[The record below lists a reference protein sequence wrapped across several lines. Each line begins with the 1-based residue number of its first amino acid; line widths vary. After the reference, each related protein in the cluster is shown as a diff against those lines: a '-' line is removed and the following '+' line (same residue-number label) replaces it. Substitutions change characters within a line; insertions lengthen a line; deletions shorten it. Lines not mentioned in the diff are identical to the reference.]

1 MPLLRKNNNKQRK
14 RSPIKRAYTPYI
26 VLILA
31 LFVTVSQ
38 KESFAQAARDAQ
50 AQIFRLFW
58 PTVIDKSIEEVAI
71 NGLPAELQASARDE
85 LDELLGTPVDPM
97 MISKVSGTIKAYLEK
112 QGLNPAQVSYDL
124 PVDIPANGRLNITF
138 KSFQKPAGVVFISGT
153 QEMVAEKPAKPAKP
167 VIKQVAI
174 STTEFPEE
182 LSKDVKL
189 RLEGAPLTVKSMTDS
204 LQFIADYYHKKGIKQ
219 PKLKFNMNEI
229 SSGILTLHIEDA
241 PTLKDIETA
250 TQLASKRPVRPSKPK
265 KTVRPAP
272 ERLRGILLKD
282 APAQEQPDILVT
294 QKVKPRP
301 QPQPSVPKEDI
312 EQNIIEG
319 LSESL
324 TSREVP
330 IEQASETEVLTDLEP
345 VPTPGVETPDEIA
358 LSEEEAEPIPEGSEI
373 TVLTSLGGDPIEPQP
388 FDEQDFLFLEGLI
401 GEVVVAEI
409 IEAYY
414 VDGKLFIPLSVLAES
429 LQFRLQ
435 VDPGTGRAEGWF
447 SKQENSL
454 SLRVQPTPKLTI
466 RGKDVPLDASDV
478 RADGMDIFVA
488 SQALADWF
496 DIGLELNLAD
506 LMLHIEPNEDIPL
519 QAKMSRRS
527 LWQKYK
533 KSSINSQQ
541 NQNISITEVPYKA
554 FGKPAI
560 RLTNSNTFT
569 QDASG
574 NRAANNNLSIQTQ
587 GDIAFMSGRTNINVD
602 RNSGERPKIRDVNVV
617 LERKTLEPKLLGPL
631 KATEFEVGDINLESL
646 PLVPGNK
653 TGRGINVTN
662 EPAGYV
668 RDPENFEIT
677 GDGPVGW
684 DVEVYQGDRLLD
696 FQVIG
701 SDGKYSFDAL
711 PLGTGLNLFKTVLY
725 GPNGEKQEKFD
736 KYFLG
741 QGLLKQDQFVY
752 NMGYLQSTDAF
763 IPVDENRTQNPDEN
777 ILSARAE
784 YGLRKNLSLLG
795 GVYHGVSSGRD
806 IDAISMGLRGTAG
819 NLYFQSD
826 TAQTNEGQAY
836 SVLGRYALARTSSLS
851 AGYSRFRGFPKEL
864 RSETDNTFVRYDTQ
878 LTGLLDS
885 SVRFSLEGREQ
896 KFLESASEKSLINR
910 LSSRV
915 FGMAMSNDLTYT
927 SVDNA
932 SPEELSGTLT
942 ARGRLKDYDIRA
954 RGNYTLKDERKLE
967 SISVDTQRK
976 ISKDLTVDA
985 GLERDFTGRTE
996 NRYTAGL
1003 NWKLP
1008 QFEVGVTAEH
1018 GSGGD
1023 SRVLA
1028 RVATTLAPTRNG
1040 YKKTSNS
1047 SSFSEGSLW
1056 VKSFLDKNE
1065 NNIQDEGEENLE
1077 GVTIRSRLRGSKAT
1091 TDETGM
1097 ATVGR
1102 IATFIPNKVEVLT
1115 NTLPDIYM
1123 QPSIPNMHVLGRPGV
1138 IGPIEFPIQQL
1149 GEINGTMSLMQN
1161 GELALLS
1168 EQPLLLFDEEDNPIT
1183 HTYTAYDGFYFFPSL
1198 PMGTYKVVIPTDT
1211 LAQYGVEHIEPLS
1224 ITLTPDNTVINDL
1237 DVVLQESVQTFE

>member
-1 MPLLRKNNNKQRK
+1 M
-14 RSPIKRAYTPYI
+14 
-26 VLILA
+26 
-31 LFVTVSQ
+31 TVSQ
-38 KESFAQAARDAQ
+38 KESFAQTARDAQ

-58 PTVIDKSIEEVAI
+58 PTVIDQSIEEVAI
-71 NGLPAELQASARDE
+71 TGLPAELQASARVE
-85 LDELLGTPVDPM
+85 LKELLGTTIDPM
-97 MISKVSGTIKAYLEK
+97 MISKVSEKIKSYLEK

-124 PVDIPANGRLNITF
+124 PVDIPANGRLHITF
-138 KSFQKPAGVVFISGT
+138 KSFQKPAGQVFISGT
-153 QEMVAEKPAKPAKP
+153 PETVAQEQKKTAKP
-167 VIKQVAI
+167 VIRQVTI

-229 SSGILTLHIEDA
+229 SSGILALHVEDA
-241 PTLKDIETA
+241 PTLKEIETA
-250 TQLASKRPVRPSKPK
+250 TQLASKSPIRPNKPK

-282 APAQEQPDILVT
+282 APTQTQPNILVT
-294 QKVKPRP
+294 QKIKPKP
-301 QPQPSVPKEDI
+301 QPKPSVPIKDI
-312 EQNIIEG
+312 EQNIIEN
-319 LSESL
+319 LSETL

-330 IEQASETEVLTDLEP
+330 LEQVSDTEVLTDLAP
-345 VPTPGVETPDEIA
+345 VPTPGVAPPDETNI
-358 LSEEEAEPIPEGSEI
+358 SEEGEPTPAGSEI

-388 FDEQDFLFLEGLI
+388 FDEQDFLFLEGAI
-401 GEVVVAEI
+401 HDTVVAEI

-414 VDGKLFIPLSVLAES
+414 VDGKLFLPLSVLAES

-454 SLRVQPTPKLTI
+454 SLRVQPTPRLTI

-478 RADGMDIFVA
+478 RADGMDIYVA
-488 SQALADWF
+488 SEVLASWF

-519 QAKMSRRS
+519 QAKLSRRS

-533 KSSINSQQ
+533 RSSINSQQ
-541 NQNISITEVPYKA
+541 NQDISITEVPYQA

-560 RLTNSNTFT
+560 RLTSTNTFT
-569 QDASG
+569 QDTDG
-574 NRAANNNLSIQTQ
+574 GRAANNNLSIQTQ
-587 GDIAFMSGRTNINVD
+587 GDLAFMSGRTNINVD
-602 RNSGERPKIRDVNVV
+602 RTSGERPKIRDVTVT
-617 LERKTLEPKLLGPL
+617 LERKTLQPTLLGPL
-631 KATEFEVGDINLESL
+631 KATEVEIGDINLESL
-646 PLVPGNK
+646 PLVPGSK
-653 TGRGINVTN
+653 AGRGINITN

-711 PLGTGLNLFKTVLY
+711 PLSTGLNLFKTVLY

-736 KYFLG
+736 KFFLG
-741 QGLLKQDQFVY
+741 QGLLDKNQFVY

-763 IPVDENRTQNPDEN
+763 IPVDENRTLSPNEN

-795 GVYHGVSSGRD
+795 GVYHGVSSDID
-806 IDAISMGLRGTAG
+806 IDAMSLGLRGTAG
-819 NLYFQSD
+819 NLYFQGD
-826 TAQTNEGQAY
+826 TAQMNEGEAY
-836 SVLGRYALARTSSLS
+836 SVLGRYALARTSSIS
-851 AGYSRFRGFPKEL
+851 AGYSRFRGLPREL

-878 LTGLLDS
+878 FTGIFDS
-885 SVRFSLEGREQ
+885 PLRFSLEGREQ
-896 KFLESASEKSLINR
+896 RFLQNPTEKSLVNR

-932 SPEELSGTLT
+932 SPEDLNGTLT

-967 SISVDTQRK
+967 SITIDTQRK
-976 ISKDLTVDA
+976 LSKELTLDA

-1018 GSGGD
+1018 GSLGD

-1028 RVATTLAPTRNG
+1028 RVATTLAPTRDG

-1091 TDETGM
+1091 TDESGL

-1123 QPSIPNMHVLGRPGV
+1123 QPSIPDMHVLGRPGV